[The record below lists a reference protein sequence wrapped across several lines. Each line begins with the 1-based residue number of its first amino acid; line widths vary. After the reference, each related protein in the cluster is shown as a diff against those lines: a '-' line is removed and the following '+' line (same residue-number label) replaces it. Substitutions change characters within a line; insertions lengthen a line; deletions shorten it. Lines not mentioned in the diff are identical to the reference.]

1 LHGQGIEA
9 CAFARLLHH
18 GRMPSLLVERH
29 GAVLQLTLHRPD
41 RLNAVNEDLYE
52 SLLAALAEAEVDR
65 SVRAIVLTGAGRA
78 FCVGADLQG
87 HHGND
92 RDLAAQR
99 HYIDLG
105 QRAAKALLTHRCP
118 VVAALNGHA
127 IGAGLELALACD
139 LSVVAEAAKLRF
151 PEFGLGTFVGGG
163 TTTTLVQRVGATKAR
178 ELLLL
183 GRFFLGSEAATIGV
197 CNFSVPSEQVLHEAM
212 ALAVEVAS
220 KAPHSLA
227 LGKQLLRT
235 APERSLD
242 EVLAAEAEALLSCM
256 QTQDWREGILAFAEK
271 RHPKFTGD

>member
-1 LHGQGIEA
+1 
-9 CAFARLLHH
+9 
-18 GRMPSLLVERH
+18 MPSLLVERH

-197 CNFSVPSEQVLHEAM
+197 CNFSVPSEKVLLEAM
-212 ALAVEVAS
+212 ALADEVAS